1 MVREVAEIE
10 LIARGVLIADGHV
23 LLCRHVAGGYR
34 YLPGGHVEFGEP
46 AHVALAR
53 ELAEESDVRATVG
66 PLVHADEHVFR
77 QKGRLRHEINLVFH
91 VEQTTPTIS
100 PNPTSGSAPGVPP
113 PVASREAGIAFDWF
127 RADALD
133 DADLRPAYAAEIVRR
148 LASSTQPHPLAWQ
161 SHIDA

>member
-10 LIARGVLIADGHV
+10 LIARGVLLADGHV
-23 LLCRHVAGGYR
+23 LLCRHVAGNYR

-46 AHVALAR
+46 AHAALAR

-91 VEQTTPTIS
+91 VEQPTT
-100 PNPTSGSAPGVPP
+100 APPGTH
-113 PVASREAGIAFDWF
+113 PVASREDGIAFDWV
-127 RADALD
+127 RIDTLD
-133 DADLRPAYAAEIVRR
+133 DADLRPAYAAEIIRR
-148 LASSTQPHPLAWQ
+148 LAAGTPPHPLIWR
-161 SHIDA
+161 SHVDA

>member
-1 MVREVAEIE
+1 MAREVAEIE

-46 AHVALAR
+46 AHAALAR
-53 ELAEESDVRATVG
+53 ELAEESDVRAAVG

-91 VEQTTPTIS
+91 VEQAAPAPS
-100 PNPTSGSAPGVPP
+100 PTSTTSAPNGPT
-113 PVASREAGIAFDWF
+113 PVASREGGIAFDWI
-127 RADALD
+127 RIDALD
-133 DADLRPAYAAEIVRR
+133 DAEIRPAYAAEIIRR
-148 LASSTQPHPLAWQ
+148 LASVAPPRPLAWH
-161 SHIDA
+161 SHVDA